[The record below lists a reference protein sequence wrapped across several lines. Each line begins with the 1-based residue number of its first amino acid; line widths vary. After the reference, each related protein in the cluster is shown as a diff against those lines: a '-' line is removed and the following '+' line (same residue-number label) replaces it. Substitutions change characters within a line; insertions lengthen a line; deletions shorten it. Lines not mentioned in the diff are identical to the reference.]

1 MDIQSP
7 KSVGGV
13 ASAGEGMTV
22 GAASIRRATSRRWS
36 GRSCAKGRGVT
47 GLTDRLRV
55 AGPLG
60 GRSTVSVRFS
70 DIGER

>member
-22 GAASIRRATSRRWS
+22 GAASRRRATPWGRWS
-36 GRSCAKGRGVT
+36 DPQCRETLWRIGGQTVVVRARHARGQET
-47 GLTDRLRV
+47 LR
-55 AGPLG
+55 
-60 GRSTVSVRFS
+60 
-70 DIGER
+70 